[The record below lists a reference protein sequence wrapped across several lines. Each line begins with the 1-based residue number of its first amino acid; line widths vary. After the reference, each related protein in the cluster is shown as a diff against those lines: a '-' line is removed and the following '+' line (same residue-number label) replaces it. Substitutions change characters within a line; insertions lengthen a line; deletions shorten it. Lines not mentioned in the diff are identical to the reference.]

1 MNWINMITRRSYG
14 FFAPESLEGD
24 RVVETVFPIAVTRE
38 VVDGEVVHDCAPT
51 LVSVAPAGAL
61 AVTVET
67 KVQPGTM
74 MIVKNTGAGAA
85 TVGGV
90 ACAGDY
96 VTTIMWDGN
105 AYVEVAKST
114 IA

>member
-90 ACAGDY
+90 ACAGSY

-105 AYVEVAKST
+105 AYVEVAKSA

>member
-1 MNWINMITRRSYG
+1 MITRRSYG
-14 FFAPESLEGD
+14 FFAPESLEGE
-24 RVVETVFPIAVTRE
+24 RVVETVFPVAVTRE
-38 VVDGEVVHDCAPT
+38 VVDGEVVHDCAPA
-51 LVSVAPAGAL
+51 LVNVAPAEAL
-61 AVTVET
+61 AITVET

-74 MIVKNTGAGAA
+74 MIVKNTGVAAA
-85 TVGGV
+85 TVSGV

-105 AYVEVAKST
+105 AYVEVAKSA